1 MALVCH
7 MSRWLEL
14 GVLHLT
20 QTKLRGRGRSVRW
33 VEKEGRKER
42 KERKKENKKRRK
54 EEEMKEKR
62 RSWSAPQHVGSSPTW
77 DTLV

>member
-7 MSRWLEL
+7 VSRWLEF

-20 QTKLRGRGRSVRW
+20 QTKLSGRGRSVRW

-42 KERKKENKKRRK
+42 KERNKERKKRIKEERK
-54 EEEMKEKR
+54 EEERKRKERKR
-62 RSWSAPQHVGSSPTW
+62 GEVGLHSNR
-77 DTLV
+77 

>member
-7 MSRWLEL
+7 VSRWLEL
-14 GVLHLT
+14 GVIHLT
-20 QTKLRGRGRSVRW
+20 QTKLSGRGRPVRW

-42 KERKKENKKRRK
+42 KEKKERERRK
-54 EEEMKEKR
+54 EERKEGKKEELV
-62 RSWSAPQHVGSSPTW
+62 QQVGSSPTW